1 MMRHIW
7 KLVWNRKRAN
17 ALIVIEI
24 LASFLVL
31 YAVTL
36 VGVYFAHNYRQPL
49 GFSYDRVWL
58 VEIDWQRES
67 IELQPELEEEKE
79 AAMMRQLLTAVKE
92 FPEVESAAAMS
103 VVPYS
108 NSTYSSGFTWK
119 GRQVEFMFN
128 RGTTDTAQVLDMHL
142 TAGRWFTEAD
152 AAGSSFRPVVINRRL
167 ARELFG
173 TENPLGQVVKEEQDK
188 VERRVIG
195 VLEDFRKDGEFS
207 GLQSYMFE
215 HATLGKSKGGQPNNF
230 VLRVRPGV
238 TAAFEEKLTGK
249 LRSMAPT
256 WGFEVKPIEQMRES
270 TLLWQ
275 LIPLTIFGVIVGFLL
290 IMVSLGLLGV
300 LWQNVTQRTKEIGL
314 RRALGATAGEVY
326 AQIVSELLVVS
337 TFGLSLGILA
347 VIQFPLLKVV
357 DFISP
362 TVYFTSLVIS
372 LGIVYGLT
380 VLCGLYPG
388 WLATR
393 VQPSEALHY
402 E

>member
-17 ALIVIEI
+17 ALIMIEI

-49 GFSYDRVWL
+49 GFSYDRVWSM
-58 VEIDWQRES
+58 EIDWQRES
-67 IELQPELEEEKE
+67 IELQPQLDEEKE
-79 AAMMRQLLTAVKE
+79 AAMMRQLLTAIKE
-92 FPEVESAAAMS
+92 FPEVENAAAMS

-108 NSTYSSGFTWK
+108 SSTYSSSFTWK

-128 RGTTDTAQVLDMHL
+128 RGTTDTSQVFDMRL
-142 TAGRWFTEAD
+142 TAGRWFTDED
-152 AAGSSFRPVVINRRL
+152 TAAGSFRPVVINRRL

-173 TENPLGQVVKEEQDK
+173 NENPLGQVVMDQQEK

-195 VLEDFRKDGEFS
+195 ILEDFRKDGEFS

-215 HATLGKSKGGQPNNF
+215 HATLSKTKGGQPNNF

-238 TAAFEEKLTGK
+238 TAAFEEKLIGK

-256 WGFEVKPIEQMRES
+256 WGFEVKPIDQMRES

-337 TFGLSLGILA
+337 TFGLSLGTLA

-357 DFISP
+357 DFITP
-362 TVYFTSLVIS
+362 AVYFTSLVIS